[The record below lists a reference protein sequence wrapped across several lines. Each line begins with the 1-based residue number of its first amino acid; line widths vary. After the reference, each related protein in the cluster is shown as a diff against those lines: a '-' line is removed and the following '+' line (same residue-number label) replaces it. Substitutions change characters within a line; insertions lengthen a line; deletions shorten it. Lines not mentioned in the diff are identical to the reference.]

1 MPNIVIRQL
10 KKEDLYTGFLDSLDS
25 LRKTSGMD
33 EKKAFEIFERINQNP
48 NHVVFV
54 AVLDNKI
61 IGATTVLIEPKFIH
75 DGGLVSH
82 IEDVVVSR
90 DFQGSGVGK
99 KLIEAALEFAKKSGC
114 YKTIL
119 DCSEDVRPFYEKIG
133 FFHHSNA
140 MRFNHD

>member
-1 MPNIVIRQL
+1 MSNVIIRQL
-10 KKEDLYTGFLDSLDS
+10 KKEDIYSGFLDSLDS
-25 LRKTSGMD
+25 LRKISTMD
-33 EKKAFEIFERINQNP
+33 KEKAFEVFERINQNP
-48 NHVVFV
+48 NHFVFV

-75 DGGLVSH
+75 NGGLVSH
-82 IEDVVVSR
+82 IEDVAVSKG
-90 DFQGSGVGK
+90 FQGSGVGK
-99 KLIEAALEFAKKSGC
+99 KLIQEALDLAKKSGC